1 MNTTLRRTVASLA
14 LAGALLGAAATQ
26 AAAAPLLPS
35 TESGSG
41 VGTRTVA
48 PLEDFVYSAL
58 QGVLNAAS
66 GRPVPAPATTPT
78 TVAAP
83 TTAAPSTSV
92 SAATA
97 SAAFSQALAATP
109 GLGTVVGATAPK
121 S

>member
-14 LAGALLGAAATQ
+14 LAGAVLGATATQ

-41 VGTRTVA
+41 VVTRTVA

-66 GRPVPAPATTPT
+66 GRPVPAPATTT
-78 TVAAP
+78 TAAAP
-83 TTAAPSTSV
+83 TTAAPSTSA

-97 SAAFSQALAATP
+97 SAAFSQAPAATP

>member
-78 TVAAP
+78 T
-83 TTAAPSTSV
+83 AAPSTSA